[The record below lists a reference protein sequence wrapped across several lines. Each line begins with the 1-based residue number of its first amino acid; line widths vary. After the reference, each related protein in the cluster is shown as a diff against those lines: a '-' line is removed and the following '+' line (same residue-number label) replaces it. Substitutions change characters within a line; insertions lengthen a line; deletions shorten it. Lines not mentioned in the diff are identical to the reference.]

1 MACILLWR
9 FWFQSWHSFS
19 KFSIPNS
26 RVWSFWDKK
35 YEFFNLHKILSA
47 SYFKDADFKSD
58 ICLHK
63 FRVQILKFGGFGP
76 KQSNLNKVVLHF
88 PYFDSGDVNYCI
100 RTKIHNCG
108 NDGPKPIN
116 SSGEI
121 LLWCWFHVWNFFN
134 NKSEETKKQNNTWN
148 NITWNFITSLIRIN
162 YFVFWFC
169 LLN

>member
-1 MACILLWR
+1 M
-9 FWFQSWHSFS
+9 
-19 KFSIPNS
+19 
-26 RVWSFWDKK
+26 
-35 YEFFNLHKILSA
+35 SA
-47 SYFKDADFKSD
+47 SYFKDADFKSG
-58 ICLHK
+58 ICFQK

-116 SSGEI
+116 SSSG
-121 LLWCWFHVWNFFN
+121 NFVMVLISSMKRFLIIN
-134 NKSEETKKQNNTWN
+134 PKRQNNTWN
-148 NITWNFITSLIRIN
+148 RITWNFITSLIKIN